1 MESMV
6 FMGNMIPWNYGP
18 NSQPNINISV
28 NSQEYME
35 YTNPVM
41 YSFTLLFC
49 APWLYHGFALSLVTK
64 CYLDQKKYWGSNF

>member
-35 YTNPVM
+35 YTNHVM
-41 YSFTLLFC
+41 YL
-49 APWLYHGFALSLVTK
+49 
-64 CYLDQKKYWGSNF
+64 